1 MKKRILIGILI
12 FILCSTYIYSMNK
25 VKNSVN
31 DFLMNNKGYNKNE
44 YSLNVSYM
52 PLNYLLNNSPY
63 NIEDIF
69 NDEPNVTYDY
79 RYYKNG
85 EVI

>member
-1 MKKRILIGILI
+1 
-12 FILCSTYIYSMNK
+12 MNK

-31 DFLMNNKGYNKNE
+31 DYLTNKKGYNKNE
-44 YSLNVSYM
+44 YSLNVSYV
-52 PLNYLLNNSPY
+52 PLNYLLNSSPY
-63 NIEDIF
+63 NIEVIF

-85 EVI
+85 EVIQWSAGDKTKSNHQNFKH

>member
-1 MKKRILIGILI
+1 
-12 FILCSTYIYSMNK
+12 MNK

-31 DFLMNNKGYNKNE
+31 DYLTNKKGYNKNE
-44 YSLNVSYM
+44 YSLNVSYV
-52 PLNYLLNNSPY
+52 PLNYLLNSSPY
-63 NIEDIF
+63 NIEVIF

-85 EVI
+85 EVIKMSAGDKIKSDYQKFKH